1 MTLIDSYE
9 EARYFADH
17 PVKAFDPFYT
27 RDFDSFDA
35 TWHDF
40 KKWAARAVTALID
53 QYELDSTSSR
63 KRFLI
68 RREIADIYG
77 MYESIHRKCHA
88 YGVHTGNFLLN
99 R

>member
-1 MTLIDSYE
+1 MALINNYE
-9 EARYFADH
+9 EASYFAAH

-40 KKWAARAVTALID
+40 KKWAARRVTSLID
-53 QYELDSTSSR
+53 EYELDCTSSR
-63 KRFLI
+63 ERFLV
-68 RREIADIYG
+68 RQKIAEIYG
-77 MYESIHRKCHA
+77 MYDSINRKCHA
-88 YGVHTGNFLLN
+88 YGIHTGNFLLH